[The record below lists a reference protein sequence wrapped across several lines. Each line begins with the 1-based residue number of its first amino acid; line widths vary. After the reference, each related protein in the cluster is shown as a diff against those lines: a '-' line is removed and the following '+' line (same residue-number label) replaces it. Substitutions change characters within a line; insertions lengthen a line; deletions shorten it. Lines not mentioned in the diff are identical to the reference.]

1 MEHVNAEIL
10 RAIADGKKV
19 QYRDVAKG
27 GDWVRNGPWKAFDA
41 SSIESSW
48 NLLSGDPVVEWRV
61 APKGIKI
68 GDVEVPEPCREAP
81 ETGRKFCWVMNPFGV
96 AACFTWDGSK
106 PCYDAL
112 EGGFVHLTKEAAEQ
126 HYEAFKSL
134 LAKKTTGATRVPHCV
149 AQSHD

>member
-19 QYRDVAKG
+19 QYRNTRLGKHSIWEDFDVKSREACWG
-27 GDWVRNGPWKAFDA
+27 
-41 SSIESSW
+41 
-48 NLLSGDPVVEWRV
+48 LLANDTSLEWRIT
-61 APKGIKI
+61 PKGIKI

-106 PCYDAL
+106 TCYDAL

-134 LAKKTTGATRVPHCV
+134 LAKT
-149 AQSHD
+149 